1 MAPTDD
7 KWFLEYYKKSWYQYS
22 RINGAELLI

>member
-7 KWFLEYYKKSWYQYS
+7 KWFLEYYKKSWYYS